1 MALKI
6 LIVDDDF
13 QTLELLRE
21 VLSSMGAD
29 VRCIDSPIR
38 ALDLA
43 QREKFDGV
51 IVDVMMPEMD
61 GAQLTTEIRKTA
73 LNRQTTI
80 VGVSGSDDQKTMQSM
95 MSAGATF
102 FLHKPFD
109 RANLMRRLNST
120 RGSMMQ
126 EQRRFVRVPIHTEVT
141 GTAGNLSIR
150 GTARDISEGGICFIS
165 TAPLHPGM
173 NVTVATTLPGQD
185 DHFEAAGSVV
195 RATQECLVS
204 VQFQQLE
211 SQKLVL
217 VREFVRQHLSRS
229 WEPHQ

>member
-6 LIVDDDF
+6 LIVDDDID
-13 QTLELLRE
+13 TLELLRE

-29 VRCIDSPIR
+29 VRCIDSPKR
-38 ALDLA
+38 ALYLA

-61 GAQLTTEIRKTA
+61 GIQLTAEIRKTS

-80 VGVSGSDDQKTMQSM
+80 VGISGSDDQKTMEAVM
-95 MSAGATF
+95 AAGATF

-120 RGSMMQ
+120 RGSMLQ
-126 EQRRFVRVPIHTEVT
+126 EQRRFVRVPTSAAVT

-150 GTARDISEGGICFIS
+150 GTARDISEGGICFVS
-165 TAPLHPGM
+165 TAPLHPAM
-173 NVTVATTLPGQD
+173 IVTLATALAGQD
-185 DHFEAAGSVV
+185 EHFEAIGRVV
-195 RATQECLVS
+195 RATQDCVIS
-204 VQFQQLE
+204 VQFQELHPR
-211 SQKLVL
+211 KLLL
-217 VREFVRQHLSRS
+217 VREFVRLHLSRS
-229 WEPHQ
+229 FESEQ